1 MKTSSEK
8 PTTKIIT
15 VIFPIFSVV
24 LILGVSFFIY
34 FFSKGYR
41 INIFD
46 REIIKTGV
54 LTIKSDPSS
63 ATLYINEQS
72 SGKTPNSKSLDI
84 GEYNIAIKKE
94 KYFDWNKKISILEER
109 STLFFPWLVLKEP
122 LKSEKW
128 NSTSTIVSSWT
139 DSQNNTIIYLLKNS
153 ETEYSLWSYKIN
165 MPIWNFNSNPVE
177 ILKLNTKEIDL
188 NLSPNGEFAIL
199 KITIDPL
206 KIYILDTARNT
217 TIETAELF
225 DLTEYKKHTISWSQD
240 NKHIILES
248 TKNIISYNTTQQN
261 TTTLLTKEKDQ
272 QYIWTTDQEGF
283 FYIITPADT
292 EYENSQLYTL
302 TQYNPEGTQPRTII
316 ENIYMQ
322 KEKQYIEYYRENGF
336 TAIPF
341 SNSVE
346 TTQTVGQ
353 ITEIK
358 IYKEAKGA
366 IIKTEYATYWY
377 DITTQKYI
385 MISPYP
391 LTVLELSADLN
402 KLLLTTDKELI
413 LFTLDKEE
421 ADHTEEIG
429 SRTIIN
435 NIENIKNIRWI
446 SNSLNIY
453 FTKDNYLY
461 LIDKDGENEYQ
472 ILNMENIQDSLITSS
487 RENIVTLEKDSN
499 NKTHINQYKIH

>member
-41 INIFD
+41 INILD

-54 LTIKSDPSS
+54 LTIKSEPSS

-72 SGKTPNSKSLDI
+72 SGRTPNSKSLDI
-84 GEYNIAIKKE
+84 GEYNIAIRKE
-94 KYFDWNKKISILEER
+94 KYFDWNKKISILEEK
-109 STLFFPWLVLKEP
+109 STLLFPWMVLQEP
-122 LKSEKW
+122 VKSTKW
-128 NSTSTIVSSWT
+128 ESAGEVISSWT
-139 DSQNNTIIYLLKNS
+139 DNQNNTIIYLLKNS

-165 MPIWNFNSNPVE
+165 LPIWNFNSNPIE
-177 ILKLNTKEIDL
+177 IIKLDTKDI
-188 NLSPNGEFAIL
+188 NLTISPNGESAIL
-199 KITIDPL
+199 KIIADPF
-206 KIYILDTARNT
+206 KIYILDTEKNT
-217 TIETAELF
+217 TLETANML
-225 DLTEYKKHTISWSQD
+225 DLTEYKKHTISWSED
-240 NKHIILES
+240 NEHIMLES
-248 TKNIISYNTTQQN
+248 TKNITSYNTRQQS

-272 QYIWTTDQEGF
+272 QYTWTTDEEGF
-283 FYIITPADT
+283 FYIITSADT

-391 LTVLELSADLN
+391 LNILELSADLK
-402 KLLLTTDKELI
+402 KLLLTRETELI

-453 FTKDNYLY
+453 FTKDNHLY
-461 LIDKDGENEYQ
+461 ILDKDGENEYQ

-487 RENIVTLEKDSN
+487 RENIVTLEQDSN
-499 NKTHINQYKIH
+499 NKTSINQYKIH